1 MKDLF
6 KESRQWKLL
15 SKGST
20 LCVGGHSLLF
30 ITLSFTEKY
39 FCPVNTWTRWCDITF
54 SHSSTK
60 TKTVKILAQP
70 TKDGTI
76 SPSPPDVSNATPGYF
91 RNSMQLILL
100 QSPFSIIHSL
110 QSLTQVQACLALT
123 SLSSL
128 PSGATSLPGKPTLP
142 TGTASQQWPGSNFK
156 IPPQPTLSV
165 NPHLIRI
172 EMAALI
178 CQIKKYSFVKKEENT
193 NLNLRKRP
201 FWRTW
206 RLGTRTNGITRWL
219 YYIVISNTNKTYSKA
234 WFEARGAEV
243 QEDDRHLPGSWNR
256 RLKTF
261 NKMGQS
267 QFFQRKVKS

>member
-60 TKTVKILAQP
+60 TKTANTEWHHL
-70 TKDGTI
+70 TF
-76 SPSPPDVSNATPGYF
+76 SPRCFQCYTWSVQKFYAIDSSP
-91 RNSMQLILL
+91 I
-100 QSPFSIIHSL
+100 SIINYIQSL

-128 PSGATSLPGKPTLP
+128 PSGAILLPGKPTLP
-142 TGTASQQWPGSNFK
+142 GGTASQHWPGSNFK

-178 CQIKKYSFVKKEENT
+178 CQIKKYSFVKKKEENT
-193 NLNLRKRP
+193 NLSLRKRP

-206 RLGTRTNGITRWL
+206 RLGTRTNGFTR
-219 YYIVISNTNKTYSKA
+219 
-234 WFEARGAEV
+234 
-243 QEDDRHLPGSWNR
+243 
-256 RLKTF
+256 
-261 NKMGQS
+261 
-267 QFFQRKVKS
+267 

>member
-1 MKDLF
+1 MKDFF
-6 KESRQWKLL
+6 KESCQWKLL

-60 TKTVKILAQP
+60 TKTKTANTEWHHLTFSPRCFQCYTWSVQKLYAIDSSP
-70 TKDGTI
+70 I
-76 SPSPPDVSNATPGYF
+76 SIINY
-91 RNSMQLILL
+91 
-100 QSPFSIIHSL
+100 IHSL

-128 PSGATSLPGKPTLP
+128 PSRATSLPGKPTLP
-142 TGTASQQWPGSNFK
+142 GGTASQHWPGSNFK

-178 CQIKKYSFVKKEENT
+178 CQIKKYSFVKKKEQSKNRS
-193 NLNLRKRP
+193 LRKRP

-206 RLGTRTNGITRWL
+206 RLGTRTNGFTR
-219 YYIVISNTNKTYSKA
+219 
-234 WFEARGAEV
+234 
-243 QEDDRHLPGSWNR
+243 
-256 RLKTF
+256 
-261 NKMGQS
+261 
-267 QFFQRKVKS
+267 